1 MGITTGSINVEDI
14 KNVRVIV
21 EVEMKNNDVYK
32 IFSNDVSPN
41 FEIKADG
48 KHMIYDFWVK

>member
-41 FEIKADG
+41 FEIKTDG